1 MTLKCTIINKNLE
14 SPIVNFL
21 RSKDFVFFDIN
32 TFLNEESDK
41 LIIVNPDCNEDE
53 ILKIISNLKYINTHF
68 VFFVLPRN
76 FIYLNLPNHYIKIF
90 YPISIKKF
98 EQILSDK
105 LNSRKIFFNDVFIE
119 NNNFITHK
127 NNAKKIHF
135 TETEINIIKFLINE
149 KLVKKD
155 KLKTKILNLNIALD
169 TKSLESHISRIRKKF
184 QNLESK
190 ISINSIDGH
199 SFRII

>member
-1 MTLKCTIINKNLE
+1 M
-14 SPIVNFL
+14 
-21 RSKDFVFFDIN
+21 
-32 TFLNEESDK
+32 
-41 LIIVNPDCNEDE
+41 
-53 ILKIISNLKYINTHF
+53 
-68 VFFVLPRN
+68 
-76 FIYLNLPNHYIKIF
+76 
-90 YPISIKKF
+90 
-98 EQILSDK
+98 SDK
-105 LNSRKIFFNDVFIE
+105 LNSRKIFFNDVIIE